1 MFPWTHAAVGY
12 LLLVGLWLALGRR
25 VSKAELVAVV
35 VGTQLADVVD
45 KPLAWWL
52 QILPAGRSL
61 AHSLLFA
68 VPLTALV
75 VGVAWRRH
83 HPEVGAAF
91 GLGYLSHLVGD
102 TYVAVYY
109 WRVEEFTFLLWP
121 LLPPYPYD
129 EFTGV
134 AELAT
139 GVELTLPL
147 VAFATG
153 SVLVGLVFFVHFS
166 RAPRWAPVSGH

>member
-1 MFPWTHAAVGY
+1 MLPWTHAAVGY

-25 VSKAELVAVV
+25 VSKAELVAVL
-35 VGTQLADVVD
+35 VGTQLADLVD
-45 KPLAWWL
+45 KPLAWWFGV
-52 QILPAGRSL
+52 LPAGRSL

-75 VGVAWRRH
+75 VGVAWRRR

-91 GLGYLSHLVGD
+91 GLGYLSHLAGD
-102 TYVAVYY
+102 VYVAVYY

-129 EFTGV
+129 DFTGFWNF
-134 AELAT
+134 AGT
-139 GVELTLPL
+139 VELTLPL
-147 VAFATG
+147 VVAVGASG
-153 SVLVGLVFFVHFS
+153 LVGLAFLVHFY
-166 RAPRWAPVSGH
+166 RAPTWAPVRTA

>member
-12 LLLVGLWLALGRR
+12 LCLVGCWLVLGRR

-45 KPLAWWL
+45 KPLAWSFQL
-52 QILPAGRSL
+52 LPAGRSL
-61 AHSLLFA
+61 AHSLLVA
-68 VPLTALV
+68 VPLIALV
-75 VGVAWRRH
+75 IGVAWRRR
-83 HPEVGAAF
+83 HPEVGVAF
-91 GLGYLSHLVGD
+91 GVGYLSHLAGD

-109 WRVEEFTFLLWP
+109 WRTEELTFLLWP

-129 EFTGV
+129 DFTGV
-134 AELAT
+134 LDFAG

-147 VAFATG
+147 LVALLG
-153 SVLVGLVFFVHFS
+153 SGLVGLVFIAQFY
-166 RAPRWAPVSGH
+166 RAPRWPPSRAV